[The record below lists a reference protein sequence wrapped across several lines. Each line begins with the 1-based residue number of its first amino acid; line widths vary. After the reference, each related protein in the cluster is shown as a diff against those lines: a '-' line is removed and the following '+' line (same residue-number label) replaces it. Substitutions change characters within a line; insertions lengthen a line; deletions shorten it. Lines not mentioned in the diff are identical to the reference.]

1 MGQYSLDGECLKTVR
16 DDFCKK
22 HSSILHMVASENHVY
37 VLYNDK
43 SLEVLKA
50 DAIDQVVAKTT

>member
-1 MGQYSLDGECLKTVR
+1 
-16 DDFCKK
+16 
-22 HSSILHMVASENHVY
+22 MVASESHVY

-50 DAIDQVVAKTT
+50 DTIDQVVAKWLYGEVVHPFESFYM